1 MFFRSCN
8 KPSFPRKRES
18 RALSEKFDRHL
29 GSQASRLRGSSC
41 RRDACD
47 PGCRFAKVFS
57 RISLMALLFV
67 CNHSVESHPDPLEN
81 IKIYTYVIST
91 SPDNVYA
98 HLNRGISYRMVSDF
112 ENALMDFNKAE
123 ELGGTGRF
131 LWLNRAMTHVYLKS
145 FEPAL
150 ADMDR
155 ILEKEPEDS
164 SAWFYR
170 GEILYRLK
178 DFEGAIECYTK
189 SLEVQEAAH
198 VLFVRGDAYSMMGEY
213 ENALADYTTA
223 HEKRPY
229 TIGFLIARAKC
240 LARMDRLDEA
250 RVDLDEAAK
259 KQPERYQVYLERAIL
274 SASQTLEAS
283 RTADLKKALQYIEDE
298 LFFRPRDSKVF
309 SDRAR
314 VYEMMGELEKAKE
327 DLDRAVEYADY
338 TDPAYLRMRA
348 KFLDRLGEKEAAET
362 DRALALEVESRPP
375 PTATPLPGP
384 TLSMEEIMAQ
394 PTPNYL
400 PGLAP

>member
-1 MFFRSCN
+1 
-8 KPSFPRKRES
+8 
-18 RALSEKFDRHL
+18 L
-29 GSQASRLRGSSC
+29 G
-41 RRDACD
+41 
-47 PGCRFAKVFS
+47 
-57 RISLMALLFV
+57 ALLFI
-67 CNHSVESHPDPLEN
+67 CIEPCRSHPDPLEN

-91 SPDNVYA
+91 SPENVYA
-98 HLNRGISYRMVSDF
+98 YLNRGISYRMVSDF
-112 ENALMDFNKAE
+112 DNALVDFNKAE

-131 LWLNRAMTHVYLKS
+131 LWLNRAMTQVYLKN
-145 FEPAL
+145 FELAL

-178 DFEGAIECYTK
+178 DYEGAIECYTK
-189 SLEVQEAAH
+189 SLGVQEAAH
-198 VLFVRGDAYSMMGEY
+198 VLFVRGDAYSMLGDY
-213 ENALADYTTA
+213 EKALMDYTSA
-223 HEKRPY
+223 HKKRPY
-229 TIGFLIARAKC
+229 TIGFLIARSKC
-240 LARMDRLDEA
+240 LAKMDRFEEA
-250 RVDLDEAAK
+250 RADLNEAAK

-283 RTADLKKALQYIEDE
+283 KTADLKKALQYLEDE

-314 VYEMMGELEKAKE
+314 VYEMMGDLDKAKE
-327 DLDRAVEYADY
+327 DLDRAMEYADY

-348 KFLDRLGEKEAAET
+348 KFLDRLGEKEAAEA
-362 DRALALEVESRPP
+362 DRAVALEVESRPP